1 MLVREEEYV
10 DDEYVDSK
18 NDPYHV
24 EKVTQED
31 YVFFENE
38 EIAQHE
44 EILSSPIVRSD
55 VVINRHDHLME
66 EKLLDALRG
75 GKLR

>member
-1 MLVREEEYV
+1 MLVKEEEYV
-10 DDEYVDSK
+10 DDEYIDSK
-18 NDPYHV
+18 NDPYQV
-24 EKVTQED
+24 EKITQED

-55 VVINRHDHLME
+55 VAINRHDHLME
-66 EKLLDALRG
+66 EKLLDALRR